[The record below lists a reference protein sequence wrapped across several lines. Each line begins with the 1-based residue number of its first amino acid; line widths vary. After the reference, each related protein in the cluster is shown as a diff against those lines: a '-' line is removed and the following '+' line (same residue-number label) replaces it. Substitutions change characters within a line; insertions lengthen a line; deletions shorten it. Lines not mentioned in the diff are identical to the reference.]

1 MLHCQWAK
9 NTGTVE
15 TFKQPEDQ
23 RGQMSLETYRAR
35 VRKGFMS
42 WARAVPSETA
52 QCSSAQGWL
61 QRCSN
66 FPLGCLC
73 WVFCKQKLFSGSN
86 QPWLQARTCGCGQ
99 GRAEEPLTSPAHC
112 ASAPTQPR
120 LHSVTFEAP
129 SPPPCHSGSFC
140 AQFPFI
146 SCSNVPPCSAPSPGQ
161 ARLPA
166 GITT

>member
-1 MLHCQWAK
+1 
-9 NTGTVE
+9 
-15 TFKQPEDQ
+15 
-23 RGQMSLETYRAR
+23 
-35 VRKGFMS
+35 MS
-42 WARAVPSETA
+42 WAWAVPSETA

-99 GRAEEPLTSPAHC
+99 GRAEAPLTSPAHC

-120 LHSVTFEAP
+120 LHSVTFKAP

-166 GITT
+166 GITTRVTAICKRDLGSWERSSLPSLLASSL